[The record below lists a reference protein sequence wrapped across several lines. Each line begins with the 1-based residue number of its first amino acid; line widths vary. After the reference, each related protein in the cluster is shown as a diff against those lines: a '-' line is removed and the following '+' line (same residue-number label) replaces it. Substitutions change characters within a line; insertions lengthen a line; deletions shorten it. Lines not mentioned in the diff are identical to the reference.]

1 MKGKHHPP
9 HPDPHHH
16 KKHAVAA
23 TLEAGDGTVTVT
35 LDAGVAKD
43 LHQALTVALSGGSGK
58 GKLAV
63 GKKKGGG
70 SK

>member
-1 MKGKHHPP
+1 MKGKDHPPHHPP
-9 HPDPHHH
+9 H
-16 KKHAVAA
+16 KGKHAG
-23 TLEAGDGTVTVT
+23 EALDIGTGTVTVT

-43 LHQALTVALSGGSGK
+43 LYQALTVALSGGSGK